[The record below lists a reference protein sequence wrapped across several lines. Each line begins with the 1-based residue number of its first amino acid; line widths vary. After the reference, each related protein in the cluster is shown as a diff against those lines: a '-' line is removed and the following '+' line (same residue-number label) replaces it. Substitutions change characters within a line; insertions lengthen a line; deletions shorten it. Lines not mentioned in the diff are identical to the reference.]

1 MHKNNFDFL
10 RLIFALCVIITHSY
24 TLTGA
29 AETDWLHT
37 ITNGQVFFSYI
48 GVRGFFIISGF
59 LIYQSIFRTDSII
72 HYFQNRCLRIFPG
85 LAVVLVLTAIF
96 AFFAY
101 SGNLS
106 SYIAEKSVWTYFPNN
121 LKLFRLQGTIQGV
134 FETNAYKDDI
144 NGSIWTIQYEF
155 ICYVLIAL
163 IFFFRKAGIHIVS
176 VFAAFFIISN
186 IFFFE
191 FFKPLTFIV
200 FISNVIDF
208 STFFFAGAFLA
219 AVNIQKVKQKNLL
232 IALSLIILI
241 ISIPLNI
248 FRYTHVFFLPL
259 AVVLIGISSTK
270 YIKDITV
277 KFGDMSYGI
286 YIYAF
291 VIQQFLVYF
300 FKLNYIELTIYTTL
314 ISIPFG
320 YFSWHFIEKP
330 ALKFKRHSSKK

>member
-10 RLIFALCVIITHSY
+10 RLLFALCVIITHSY

-85 LAVVLVLTAIF
+85 LAVVLLLTVIF

-106 SYIAEKSVWTYFPNN
+106 SYLANKSVWTYFPNN
-121 LKLFRLQGTIQGV
+121 IKLFRLQGTIQGV
-134 FETNAYKDDI
+134 FETNPYKDDI

-155 ICYVLIAL
+155 ICYVLISS
-163 IFFFRKAGIHIVS
+163 IFFFRKAGIYIVS
-176 VFAAFFIISN
+176 IFTASFLISN
-186 IFFFE
+186 IFFFD
-191 FFKPLTFIV
+191 FFKPLTFVV
-200 FISNVIDF
+200 FISDVIDF
-208 STFFFAGAFLA
+208 STFFFAGALLS
-219 AVNIQKVKQKNLL
+219 AVNVQKIKQKNL
-232 IALSLIILI
+232 IIISSLIILI
-241 ISIPLNI
+241 VSIPLNI
-248 FRYTHVFFLPL
+248 FKVTHLFFMPL

-270 YIKDITV
+270 YIKDLTS

-291 VIQQFLVYF
+291 VIQQALVYF
-300 FKLNYIELTIYTTL
+300 FKLNYIELTIYASL
-314 ISIPFG
+314 ISILFG
-320 YFSWHFIEKP
+320 YFSWHLIEKP
-330 ALKFKRHSSKK
+330 ALRLKRHSKLK